1 MNLTCLKTGIWQV
14 ELRIPSDVRAVLG
27 RTRFA
32 KSTGTRDKR
41 NAINKALPILTEWQ
55 QLITTARQ
63 SPELVQRKPDRTV
76 CLPNAAQELLD
87 NWHSQAWLDQLKP
100 SQAKLYA
107 SLSELKLPFMSSASA
122 I

>member
-41 NAINKALPILTEWQ
+41 QAINKALPILTEWQ

-63 SPELVQRKPDRTV
+63 NPELVKTKPDRAV
-76 CLPNAAQELLD
+76 CLPNAAQE
-87 NWHSQAWLDQLKP
+87 QQLEGRLT
-100 SQAKLYA
+100 KLCQ
-107 SLSELKLPFMSSASA
+107 MD
-122 I
+122 